1 MLKEMFTI
9 VIQAGGES
17 RRMGQDKALLPFLGQ
32 PLIERILKRI
42 SGLADEILVTTNNP
56 GAFQFL
62 GVPLYPDLV
71 LDRGALGG
79 LYTALRAASHP
90 VVGIV
95 ACDMPFL
102 NPDLLAFEREKL
114 METKADIV
122 IPETSSGLEPFHAV
136 YRRSTCLV
144 PVKSALDAG
153 KWRVDAWFY
162 QMKLLALTSEEMRLY
177 DPHLVSFWNVNTPED
192 LSHAQKMALE
202 IESQRN
208 NFDFTN
214 NTGQTACPTTF

>member
-32 PLIERILKRI
+32 PLIEHILERI

-56 GAFQFL
+56 GTLQFL
-62 GVPLYPDLV
+62 GVPLYPDL
-71 LDRGALGG
+71 LPDRGALGG
-79 LYTALRAASHP
+79 LYSALSAASHP
-90 VVGIV
+90 LVGIV

-102 NPDLLAFEREKL
+102 NSDLLAFEREKL
-114 METKADIV
+114 METKADVV
-122 IPETSSGLEPFHAV
+122 IPETGSGLEPFHAV
-136 YRRSTCLV
+136 YRRSTCLE

-162 QMKLLALTSEEMRLY
+162 QVKLLALTSEEMRLY
-177 DPHLVSFWNVNTPED
+177 DPYLVSFWNVNTPED
-192 LSHAQKMALE
+192 LSHAQKMAIE
-202 IESQRN
+202 IKGQRN
-208 NFDFTN
+208 NFEDQEN
-214 NTGQTACPTTF
+214 D

>member
-17 RRMGQDKALLPFLGQ
+17 RRMGQDKALVPFLGQ
-32 PLIERILKRI
+32 PLIERILERI
-42 SGLADEILVTTNNP
+42 RGLADEILVTTNNP

-71 LDRGALGG
+71 PDRGALGG

-90 VVGIV
+90 LVGVV

-114 METKADIV
+114 MGTKADIV

-136 YRRSTCLV
+136 YRRSTCLEA
-144 PVKSALDAG
+144 VKSALDAG

-162 QMKLLALTSEEMRLY
+162 QIKLLALTSEEMRLY

-208 NFDFTN
+208 NFED
-214 NTGQTACPTTF
+214 QEDD

>member
-17 RRMGQDKALLPFLGQ
+17 RRMGQDKALVPFLGQ
-32 PLIERILKRI
+32 PLIERILERI
-42 SGLADEILVTTNNP
+42 RGLADEILVTTNNP

-71 LDRGALGG
+71 PDRGALGG

-90 VVGIV
+90 LVGVV

-114 METKADIV
+114 MGTKADIV

-136 YRRSTCLV
+136 YRRSTCLE

-162 QMKLLALTSEEMRLY
+162 QIKLLALTSEEMRLY

-208 NFDFTN
+208 NFED
-214 NTGQTACPTTF
+214 QEDD

>member
-1 MLKEMFTI
+1 MFTI

-17 RRMGQDKALLPFLGQ
+17 RRMGQDKALVPFLGQ
-32 PLIERILKRI
+32 PLIERILERI
-42 SGLADEILVTTNNP
+42 RGLADEILVTTNNP

-71 LDRGALGG
+71 PDRGALGG

-90 VVGIV
+90 LVGVV

-114 METKADIV
+114 MGTKADIV

-136 YRRSTCLV
+136 YRRSTCLEA
-144 PVKSALDAG
+144 VKSALDAG

-162 QMKLLALTSEEMRLY
+162 QIKLLALTSEEMRLY

-208 NFDFTN
+208 NFED
-214 NTGQTACPTTF
+214 QEDD

>member
-1 MLKEMFTI
+1 MVTI

-32 PLIERILKRI
+32 PLIERILERI

-71 LDRGALGG
+71 PDRGALGG

-90 VVGIV
+90 LVGVV

-114 METKADIV
+114 MGTKADIV

-136 YRRSTCLV
+136 YRRSTCLE

-153 KWRVDAWFY
+153 KWRVDAWFN
-162 QMKLLALTSEEMRLY
+162 QIKLLALTSEEMRLY

-192 LSHAQKMALE
+192 LLQAQEMAIEIKSH
-202 IESQRN
+202 RN
-208 NFDFTN
+208 NFED
-214 NTGQTACPTTF
+214 QEDD

>member
-32 PLIERILKRI
+32 PLIERILERT

-56 GAFQFL
+56 GALQFL
-62 GVPLYPDLV
+62 GVPLYPDL
-71 LDRGALGG
+71 LPDRGALGG
-79 LYTALRAASHP
+79 LYTALSAASHSL
-90 VVGIV
+90 VGIV

-114 METKADIV
+114 METKADVV
-122 IPETSSGLEPFHAV
+122 IPETGSGLEPFHAV
-136 YRRSTCLV
+136 YRRSTCLE

-162 QMKLLALTSEEMRLY
+162 QIKLLALTSEEMRLY
-177 DPHLVSFWNVNTPED
+177 DPQLVSFWNVNTPED
-192 LSHAQKMALE
+192 LLHAQKMVIE
-202 IESQRN
+202 INSPRN
-208 NFDFTN
+208 NFED
-214 NTGQTACPTTF
+214 QEDD

>member
-1 MLKEMFTI
+1 
-9 VIQAGGES
+9 
-17 RRMGQDKALLPFLGQ
+17 
-32 PLIERILKRI
+32 
-42 SGLADEILVTTNNP
+42 
-56 GAFQFL
+56 
-62 GVPLYPDLV
+62 LYPDLV

-79 LYTALRAASHP
+79 LYTALNAASHP
-90 VVGIV
+90 MVGVV

-136 YRRSTCLV
+136 YRRSTCLK

-153 KWRVDAWFY
+153 KWRVDTWFY
-162 QMKLLALTSEEMRLY
+162 QIKLLALTSEEMRLY
-177 DPHLVSFWNVNTPED
+177 DPHLVSFWNVNTFED

-208 NFDFTN
+208 NFED
-214 NTGQTACPTTF
+214 QEDD

>member
-208 NFDFTN
+208 NFED
-214 NTGQTACPTTF
+214 QEDD

>member
-32 PLIERILKRI
+32 PLIERIIERI
-42 SGLADEILVTTNNP
+42 RGLADEILVTTNNP

-122 IPETSSGLEPFHAV
+122 IPDTISGLEPFHAV
-136 YRRSTCLV
+136 YRRSTCLE

-192 LSHAQKMALE
+192 LSHAQKMAVE

-208 NFDFTN
+208 NFED
-214 NTGQTACPTTF
+214 QEDD

>member
-1 MLKEMFTI
+1 MFTI

-79 LYTALRAASHP
+79 LFTALRAASHP
-90 VVGIV
+90 LVGIV

-136 YRRSTCLV
+136 YRRSTCLE

-162 QMKLLALTSEEMRLY
+162 QIKLLALTSEEMRRY

-192 LSHAQKMALE
+192 LSHAQKMAIE
-202 IESQRN
+202 IKSQRN
-208 NFDFTN
+208 NFED
-214 NTGQTACPTTF
+214 QEDD

>member
-1 MLKEMFTI
+1 MFTI

-32 PLIERILKRI
+32 PLIERILERI
-42 SGLADEILVTTNNP
+42 SGLADEILVTTNKP

-71 LDRGALGG
+71 PDRGALGG
-79 LYTALRAASHP
+79 LYTALNAASHP
-90 VVGIV
+90 MVGVV

-102 NPDLLAFEREKL
+102 NPDLLAFERKKL
-114 METKADIV
+114 METNSDVV
-122 IPETSSGLEPFHAV
+122 IPETDSGLEPFHAV
-136 YRRSTCLV
+136 YRRSTCLE
-144 PVKSALDAG
+144 PAKSALDAG

-162 QMKLLALTSEEMRLY
+162 QIKLLALTSEEMRLY

-192 LSHAQKMALE
+192 LSLAQKMAIE
-202 IESQRN
+202 IKSPRN
-208 NFDFTN
+208 NFED
-214 NTGQTACPTTF
+214 QEDD

>member
-32 PLIERILKRI
+32 PLIERILERI
-42 SGLADEILVTTNNP
+42 RGLADEILVTTNNP

-136 YRRSTCLV
+136 YRRSTCLE

-162 QMKLLALTSEEMRLY
+162 QIKLLALTSEEMRLY

-192 LSHAQKMALE
+192 LSLAQKMADE

-208 NFDFTN
+208 NFECQEDD
-214 NTGQTACPTTF
+214 

>member
-42 SGLADEILVTTNNP
+42 SGLADEILVSTNNP

-71 LDRGALGG
+71 PDRGALGG

-90 VVGIV
+90 SVGIV

-122 IPETSSGLEPFHAV
+122 IPDTNSGLEPFHAV
-136 YRRSTCLV
+136 YRRSTCLG

-162 QMKLLALTSEEMRLY
+162 QIKLLALTSEEMRLY

-192 LSHAQKMALE
+192 LLHAQKMAVK
-202 IESQRN
+202 IKSPRN
-208 NFDFTN
+208 NFDDREDD
-214 NTGQTACPTTF
+214 

>member
-17 RRMGQDKALLPFLGQ
+17 RRMGQNKALLPFLGQ
-32 PLIERILKRI
+32 PLIERILERT

-56 GAFQFL
+56 DDFRFL
-62 GVPLYPDLV
+62 EVPLYPDL
-71 LDRGALGG
+71 LPDRGALGG
-79 LYTALRAASHP
+79 LYTALSAASHP
-90 VVGIV
+90 LVGIV

-114 METKADIV
+114 MGTKTDVV
-122 IPETSSGLEPFHAV
+122 IPETGSGLEPFHAV
-136 YRRSTCLV
+136 YRRSTCLE

-162 QMKLLALTSEEMRLY
+162 QVKLLALTSEEMRLY
-177 DPHLVSFWNVNTPED
+177 DPDLVSFWNVNTPED
-192 LSHAQKMALE
+192 ILHAQKMAIE
-202 IESQRN
+202 IKSQRN
-208 NFDFTN
+208 NFEYQEDD
-214 NTGQTACPTTF
+214 

>member
-32 PLIERILKRI
+32 PLIERLLKRI

-114 METKADIV
+114 IETKADIV

-136 YRRSTCLV
+136 YRRSTCLE

-192 LSHAQKMALE
+192 LSNAQKMALE

-208 NFDFTN
+208 NFED
-214 NTGQTACPTTF
+214 QEDD

>member
-62 GVPLYPDLV
+62 GVPLYQDLV
-71 LDRGALGG
+71 PDRGALGG

-90 VVGIV
+90 LVGIV

-114 METKADIV
+114 METKADVV

-136 YRRSTCLV
+136 YRRSTCLE

-162 QMKLLALTSEEMRLY
+162 QIKLLALTSEEMRRY

-192 LSHAQKMALE
+192 LSHAQKMAIE
-202 IESQRN
+202 ITRQRN
-208 NFDFTN
+208 NFED
-214 NTGQTACPTTF
+214 QEDD

>member
-62 GVPLYPDLV
+62 GVPLYPDLAP
-71 LDRGALGG
+71 DRGALGG

-90 VVGIV
+90 LVGVV

-114 METKADIV
+114 METKADVV

-136 YRRSTCLV
+136 YRRSTCLE

-162 QMKLLALTSEEMRLY
+162 QIKLLALTSEEMRRY

-192 LSHAQKMALE
+192 LSHAQKMAVE

-208 NFDFTN
+208 NFED
-214 NTGQTACPTTF
+214 QEDD

>member
-17 RRMGQDKALLPFLGQ
+17 RRMGQDKALVPFLGQ
-32 PLIERILKRI
+32 PLIERILERI
-42 SGLADEILVTTNNP
+42 RGLADEILVTTNNP

-71 LDRGALGG
+71 PDRGALGG

-90 VVGIV
+90 LVGVV

-114 METKADIV
+114 MGTKADIV

-136 YRRSTCLV
+136 YRRSTCLE

-162 QMKLLALTSEEMRLY
+162 QIKLLALTSEEMRLY

-192 LSHAQKMALE
+192 LSQAQKMAME
-202 IESQRN
+202 IKSQRN
-208 NFDFTN
+208 NIED
-214 NTGQTACPTTF
+214 QEDD